1 MCCCGRRRVRRL
13 VLALAVLPGLA
24 WGQGYPAEHLFTTD
38 RSIVGEVLAYPPGQ
52 AEVDAAIVTL
62 APGET
67 TVRHR
72 HGVPFFAYILQGE
85 ITVDYGAQ
93 GKRVYRAGDAFIE
106 AMAVEHA
113 GTNTGTVPVR
123 ILAVYMGAKGA
134 ANVIVAPKP

>member
-1 MCCCGRRRVRRL
+1 MAV
-13 VLALAVLPGLA
+13 ALAAFALAPGGA
-24 WGQGYPAEHLFTTD
+24 WGQGYPAEPLFRTEQ
-38 RSIVGEVLAYPPGQ
+38 SIVGERLAYPPGQ

-85 ITVDYGAQ
+85 ITVDYGAH
-93 GKRVYRAGDAFIE
+93 GKRVYRQGDAFME
-106 AMAVEHA
+106 AMEVAHA

-134 ANVIVAPKP
+134 ANVIVAPAP